1 MLPVLNYCTILQ
13 LQTLGVS
20 AAAIAK
26 YSAARQTEAIEA
38 ASRKIDSYLRAGG
51 RYTLPLV
58 QVGTDLA
65 RCCAII
71 TTYDLLS
78 SKGLNPEGTDENV
91 RLRYKDELAW
101 LMLVS
106 SGEVIPDIT
115 DSGAGAAEGVP
126 SGGARV
132 VSATSRGYSVRGTG
146 NPRGAFQS
154 D

>member
-1 MLPVLNYCTILQ
+1 MPPVVNYCTIAQ
-13 LQTLGVS
+13 LETLGVN
-20 AAAIAK
+20 AAALTK
-26 YSAARQTEAIEA
+26 FSAPVKTAAIEA

-71 TTYDLLS
+71 TAYDLLS
-78 SKGLNPEGTDENV
+78 GKGLNPEGTDENV

-101 LMLVS
+101 LQLVS

-115 DSGAGAAEGVP
+115 DSGIGAVEGVP
-126 SGGARV
+126 SGRPRV
-132 VSATSRGYSVRGTG
+132 VSASSRGYSVRGTG
-146 NPRGAFQS
+146 QSRGAFQG

>member
-1 MLPVLNYCTILQ
+1 MPPVLAYCTIAQ
-13 LQTLGVS
+13 LEALGVNAS
-20 AAAIAK
+20 ALSKFAAPQKTAG
-26 YSAARQTEAIEA
+26 IEA
-38 ASRKIDSYLRAGG
+38 TSRKIDSYLRAGG

-58 QVGTDLA
+58 QAGNDLA

-71 TTYDLLS
+71 TSYDLLS
-78 SKGLNPEGTDENV
+78 TKGLNPEGTDENV

-101 LMLVS
+101 LEDVRD
-106 SGEVIPDIT
+106 GKVIPDIT
-115 DSGAGAAEGVP
+115 DSGVGAAEGVP

-146 NPRGAFQS
+146 NPRGAFQG